1 MSKKEKVKA
10 GLIGVG
16 GIAQVSH
23 IPNLTAVDDVELV
36 AVSDTDV
43 GRAISVSERYGIS
56 NWFEDPEQMFKAC
69 DLDCVLITTPTISH
83 LPLCQLAFES
93 KVDVMIEKPFA
104 RNTDEAQRIVQL
116 AEDNDR
122 ILMVGMNHRFREDS
136 AHLKEMLDN
145 GSFGDIITI
154 SAGWLKRLGVWGRP
168 YWFTDPKLAGGGV
181 LMDLG
186 LQLIDVALFMLDFP
200 TVVEANCGISNKL
213 LGLEVEDSASVF
225 LKFDNETTF
234 LMDVSWG
241 NCDTQ
246 DVAYTYFSG
255 SQGSV
260 SLNPLRINRRS
271 KDRVMPESSPVMADA
286 VELYRRSFQ
295 SEIIH
300 FIDCVTDRSEPLST
314 GREALAVIEI
324 IEKLYKNAGD

>member
-1 MSKKEKVKA
+1 MPKKDKVRA

-23 IPNLTAVDDVELV
+23 IPNLKAVDGVELV
-36 AVSDTDV
+36 AVSDADV
-43 GRAISVSERYGIS
+43 GRAISVAERYQIP
-56 NWFEDPEQMFKAC
+56 NWYEDPEAMFKDC
-69 DLDCVLITTPTISH
+69 DIDCVLITTPTISH

-93 KVDVMIEKPFA
+93 KVDVMVEKPFA
-104 RNTDEAQRIVQL
+104 RNSKEASRIVQL

-122 ILMVGMNHRFREDS
+122 VLMVGMNHRFREDS

-145 GSFGDIITI
+145 ELLGDVLTI
-154 SAGWLKRLGVWGRP
+154 RAGWLKRLGVWGRP

-186 LQLIDVALFMLDFP
+186 LQMIDLALFMLDFP
-200 TVVEANCGISNKL
+200 TVVEANCGISHKL

-225 LKFDNETTF
+225 LKFDNETTL
-234 LMDVSWG
+234 LMDVSWA

-260 SLNPLRINRRS
+260 SLNPLRTIRRNKNRIIQER
-271 KDRVMPESSPVMADA
+271 SPVTADA

-295 SEIIH
+295 AEIIH
-300 FIDCVTDRSEPLST
+300 FIDSVTDRSEPLSS
-314 GREALAVIEI
+314 GREGLAVIEVI
-324 IEKLYKNAGD
+324 DRLYESAGD